1 MIVKYL
7 SKVNKKL
14 IVYLSGGMGNQLF
27 QYFFG
32 MSWSKKLNRKLYVE
46 NKTSFFTDFAFKRK
60 FEIPLKSS
68 ENTRSY
74 ILSFLFFRIMRKIF
88 KKKKFKIFNN
98 LFITECELK
107 KNRKILEENSYFKNI
122 FIIGDF
128 QNEKYFEKYKIDIK
142 NSLNFE
148 KIKNNKIIEV
158 LKKLDLKNTV
168 AIGMRFY
175 EELSIHKQ
183 HLVGDVT
190 PLSFYNEAIGL
201 FEKKLENPKYII
213 FSFKDHEMLKKLNIS
228 KDKVVFI
235 NDQTIQC
242 KNIEKLLMMS
252 NFKNFIISNSSFY
265 WWAAYFAEMKYEKIN
280 MVATNNFFDDRTIPD
295 RWKTLD

>member
-1 MIVKYL
+1 M
-7 SKVNKKL
+7 NKKL

-32 MSWSKKLNRKLYVE
+32 MSYAKILNRKLYVE
-46 NKTSFFTDFAFKRK
+46 NKTGFLTDFAFKRN
-60 FEIPLKSS
+60 FEIPLKSL
-68 ENTRSY
+68 ENTSTY
-74 ILSFLFFRIMRKIF
+74 TLSFLLFRIVRKIF
-88 KKKKFKIFNN
+88 KKKNFKIFNN
-98 LFITECELK
+98 LFITENELK
-107 KNRKILEENSYFKNI
+107 KNKDILEKNTNIKNI

-128 QNEKYFEKYKIDIK
+128 QNEKYFEKDKIETK
-142 NSLNFE
+142 NSLNLGE
-148 KIKNNKIIEV
+148 IKNNKILEV
-158 LKKLDLKNTV
+158 FKSLDLKNSV

-175 EELSIHKQ
+175 EELSKNKQ

-190 PLSFYNEAIGL
+190 PLSFYNKAIDL

-213 FSFKDHEMLKKLNIS
+213 FSFKDHDMLKKLNIS
-228 KDKVVFI
+228 KEKIVFI

-265 WWAAYFAEMKYEKIN
+265 WWAAYFAEMKYGKIN
-280 MVATNNFFDDRTIPD
+280 IVATNNFFDDKTIPD
-295 RWKTLD
+295 RWKTLV

>member
-1 MIVKYL
+1 M
-7 SKVNKKL
+7 NKKL

-32 MSWSKKLNRKLYVE
+32 MSYSKILNRKLYIE
-46 NKTSFFTDFAFKRK
+46 NKTSFLTDFAFKRN
-60 FEIPLKSS
+60 FEIPLISL
-68 ENTRSY
+68 ENTKSY
-74 ILSFLFFRIMRKIF
+74 TLSFLFFRIIRRIF
-88 KKKKFKIFNN
+88 KKKIFKIFNN
-98 LFITECELK
+98 LFITEKELK
-107 KNRKILEENSYFKNI
+107 KNKDILKKNANVKNI
-122 FIIGDF
+122 FVIGDF
-128 QNEKYFEKYKIDIK
+128 QDEKYFEKDKIDTK
-142 NSLNFE
+142 NTLNFGE
-148 KIKNNKIIEV
+148 IKNNKIIEV
-158 LKKLDLKNTV
+158 FKSLDLKNSV

-175 EELSIHKQ
+175 EELSKNKQ

-190 PLSFYNEAIGL
+190 PLSFYNHAIGL

-213 FSFKDHEMLKKLNIS
+213 FSFKEHEMLKKLNIS
-228 KDKVVFI
+228 KEKVVFI

-265 WWAAYFAEMKYEKIN
+265 WWAAYFAEMKYGKIN
-280 MVATNNFFDDRTIPD
+280 IVATNNFYDHRTIPD